1 MLRPGRTVAEG
12 PGGGTGRRFAR
23 RGRRGPT
30 VGSVITRAD
39 ESPVPTTSS
48 LPRVSPRSAGVRSDG
63 IQRFLDVLESDPT
76 IDPHSVMLVRGGAV
90 VAEGWWAPYT
100 RDRLHM
106 LYSLSKTFT
115 STAVGFALQEGL
127 FDLDDRII
135 DHFPEFADEITG
147 PRSRAMRVRDALA
160 MATGHH
166 VDMIETAVRTD
177 PAEPVRGLLL
187 HEPESDPGT
196 WFTYNQLGTYSV
208 AAILQRR
215 AGCSLTEY
223 LRPRLFDPLGIGP
236 VGWQQYPAGRNIGFS
251 GLHATTEAI
260 AKLGLLHLRDGVWEG
275 RQLLPAGWAEQ
286 VRTPRVDSSREPN
299 PDWAQGY
306 GYQVWMAR
314 HGYRGDGAYGQF
326 CVILPEQDV
335 VLAAT
340 MATPNMQRVL
350 DAAWAHLLPALADGP
365 LPDATAAAADEALAE
380 RLGGLALAASA
391 GEPVTADW
399 AGEYTGDGLTVTVET
414 ATGAASTAGLTA
426 TVDDGTV
433 RFAVPIGTGAHWT
446 VVDSATDAQG
456 GPPPVAVSGGL
467 VGVGNGDT
475 VAGQRVEAD
484 PTLRIDVLFLESPH
498 RLVVDIERTGG
509 RGGVTATWGTE
520 PLRLTDTAFL
530 DQGAPRPLT

>member
-1 MLRPGRTVAEG
+1 MSSVASS
-12 PGGGTGRRFAR
+12 A
-23 RGRRGPT
+23 PT
-30 VGSVITRAD
+30 SA
-39 ESPVPTTSS
+39 
-48 LPRVSPRSAGVRSDG
+48 LPRTTPRSAGVASGG
-63 IQRFLDVLESDPT
+63 IERFLDVLESEPG
-76 IDPHSVMLVRGGAV
+76 IDPHSVMLLRGGAV

-100 RDRLHM
+100 PERVHL

-115 STAVGFALQEGL
+115 STAAGFAVAEGL
-127 FDLDDRII
+127 FDLDDRLI

-147 PRSRAMRVRDALA
+147 PRSRAMRIRDALA

-166 VDMIETAVRTD
+166 VDMIQTAVQTD

-208 AAILQRR
+208 AAILQKR
-215 AGCSLTEY
+215 AGCTLTEY

-236 VGWQQYPAGRNIGFS
+236 VGWQQYPDGRSIGFS

-286 VRTPRVDSSREPN
+286 VRERRVDSSREPN

-326 CVILPEQDV
+326 CVILPDQDV

-340 MATPNMQRVL
+340 MATADMQRVL
-350 DAAWAHLLPALADGP
+350 DAAWEHLLPALTDGP
-365 LPDATAAAADEALAE
+365 LDDDAAVAADESLGRRLA
-380 RLGGLALAASA
+380 GLALAGSA
-391 GEPVTADW
+391 GDPVPADW
-399 AGEYTGDGLTVTVET
+399 AGTYSGDGLTVTVT
-414 ATGAASTAGLTA
+414 ASGDQVAATI
-426 TVDDGTV
+426 DDGTV
-433 RFAVPIGTGAHWT
+433 EFTVPVGSGAQWE
-446 VVDSATDAQG
+446 VVDPSTDDHTAH
-456 GPPPVAVSGGL
+456 PPVAASGGL
-467 VGVGNGDT
+467 VGVGNWGM
-475 VAGQRVEAD
+475 VAGQRVDAD

-498 RLVVDIERTGG
+498 RLVVEVSRSG
-509 RGGVTATWGTE
+509 RRAGVTAAWGTE
-520 PLRLTDTAFL
+520 PLRLTEEAFL
-530 DQGAPRPLT
+530 SQGAPRPLG